1 VLVVANCSCD
11 YACFLLWTLLWFLWN
26 VNNLVGMGGMYD
38 TGLLSL
44 VLQYLINITDIY
56 K

>member
-1 VLVVANCSCD
+1 MLVDMTTLDVFFCQ
-11 YACFLLWTLLWFLWN
+11 WTPLWFLSDAN
-26 VNNLVGMGGMYD
+26 YLVGMGGMYD

-44 VLQYLINITDIY
+44 VLQYLINTTIF

>member
-1 VLVVANCSCD
+1 MLVVANCSCD